1 VEHLQPDTAAR
12 SIDARGLRCP
22 LPLIKARNEIDF
34 IEPGEVLEI
43 LATDPGADHDFRAWC
58 KRTRHEFVGVDE
70 LEGPVYRFLIRRTKR

>member
-1 VEHLQPDTAAR
+1 VEPLPSAVPAR

-34 IEPGEVLEI
+34 IDHGEVLEI

-58 KRTRHEFVGVDE
+58 KRTHHEFVSVDE
-70 LEGPVYRFLIRRTKR
+70 LDGPVYRFQIRRA

>member
-1 VEHLQPDTAAR
+1 MEHPEPATPTR
-12 SIDARGLRCP
+12 SVDARDLRCP

-58 KRTRHEFVGVDE
+58 KRTRHQLVSVEE
-70 LEGPVYRFLIRRTKR
+70 LEGPVYRFLIRRA